1 MAGLRPTLRT
11 VADAA
16 GVSPM
21 TVSNAYNRPDQL
33 SVGTRDRVL
42 LVAAQLGYDGPS
54 PAGRSLRRGRSD
66 TVGVLLTERLPY
78 AFADPGLLALL
89 HGLASGLAEAGQAL
103 LLVPTDLP
111 PRPGDGASPL
121 ASALPRPTGAAVAE
135 PAVPAVAAVPVVRT
149 GIVQSAIVDALVL
162 CSLSPD
168 DPAVTAAIARRIP
181 LVTVGSPR
189 LPGVPFVGID
199 NEQAAAAAA
208 RHLFEL
214 GHRRVGVVSVPRG
227 SYADGRPARTGIR
240 DRVTGFLSTLRES
253 GISPSGVTVIE
264 ASGHSQSAGA
274 TAAAELLRLP
284 PRRRPTAIFAVTDV
298 LALGVLQAASELGL
312 DVPKALSVVGFDDIA
327 EASRTVPPLTTVAQP
342 LFEQGRVT
350 AALVLAQ
357 IAGRTVRSPR
367 LRTHLTVRGT
377 TGPPRSGHRSH
388 GQASR

>member
-42 LVAAQLGYDGPS
+42 LVAAQLGYAGPS

-111 PRPGDGASPL
+111 PRPGDGV
-121 ASALPRPTGAAVAE
+121 SAPTGALS
-135 PAVPAVAAVPVVRT
+135 VVRT
-149 GIVQSAIVDALVL
+149 GIVQTAIVDALVL

-208 RHLFEL
+208 LHLFEL
-214 GHRRVGVVSVPRG
+214 GHRRIGVVSVPRG

-240 DRVTGFLSTLRES
+240 DRVTGFLTTLRES
-253 GISPSGVTVIE
+253 GISPGSVAVIE

-274 TAAAELLRLP
+274 IAAAELLRLP

-312 DVPKALSVVGFDDIA
+312 DVPTALSVVGFDDIA

-342 LFEQGRVT
+342 LFEQGRAT

-377 TGPPRSGHRSH
+377 TGPPRSGHRSR
-388 GQASR
+388 GQVSR

>member
-1 MAGLRPTLRT
+1 MERPRPTLRT

-42 LVAAQLGYDGPS
+42 LVAAQLGYAGPS

-111 PRPGDGASPL
+111 P
-121 ASALPRPTGAAVAE
+121 
-135 PAVPAVAAVPVVRT
+135 VPVVRT
-149 GIVQSAIVDALVL
+149 GIVQTAIVDALVL

-168 DPAVTAAIARRIP
+168 DPAVSAAIARRIP

-199 NEQAAAAAA
+199 NEQAASAAA

-214 GHRRVGVVSVPRG
+214 GHHRIGVVSIPRG

-240 DRVTGFLSTLRES
+240 DRVTGFLSTLSES
-253 GISPSGVTVIE
+253 GVSPDDVAVIE

-274 TAAAELLRLP
+274 AAAAELLRLP

-377 TGPPRSGHRSH
+377 TGPPRS
-388 GQASR
+388 ASRHRQGAK